1 MIMMVKPSFD
11 ESVILSEGMSVIPL
25 WTEVYADLRTPIQI
39 LKTLKKM
46 SVKYYLLESVEG
58 GDKWGRYS
66 YLGFDPALEVRGK
79 KGDVEIISSVSIK
92 QKTDEPN
99 MVLRDILSQYKS
111 PFIKELPPF
120 TGGFVG
126 YFAYDYI
133 RYAEPKLK
141 FDKRD
146 DGNFYDFD
154 LLLFDKV
161 ICFDH
166 LKQKIIIINN
176 IKTDNLSENYARG
189 VLELEQ
195 LCALLTRDY
204 SYSEE
209 KAGLKSGFKQLF
221 SKEEYCDMVKKT
233 KEYIKEGDIFQAVIS
248 NRLEAEFEGS
258 LLNTYRVLRTINP
271 SPYMFYV
278 KYDDCEIAGASP
290 ETIVSVAD
298 GTVSTFPIAGSRRRG
313 QTEEEDRQLI
323 EDLTHDQKEL
333 SEHNMLVDLGRNDI
347 GKVSEFGSVR
357 VEGYKEILK
366 FSHVI
371 HMASTVKGKMRDGFD
386 RFDALSA
393 MLPAGTLSGAPKF
406 RACEIISEL
415 EGVDRGVYGGAVGY
429 IDFKGNMDMCIAIRM
444 AAKKN
449 GKVYVQAGAGIV
461 NDSVPESEYQECI
474 NKATA
479 MAEAI
484 KRTSEVR

>member
-1 MIMMVKPSFD
+1 
-11 ESVILSEGMSVIPL
+11 MSLIPRL
-25 WTEVYADLRTPIQI
+25 TEVYAELRTPIQI
-39 LKTLKKM
+39 LKTHKKM

-99 MVLRDILSQYKS
+99 MILRDILSQYKS

-371 HMASTVKGKMRDGFD
+371 HMASTVKGKMREGFD

>member
-1 MIMMVKPSFD
+1 MLSPSY
-11 ESVILSEGMSVIPL
+11 EEARKLAEGMSVVPL
-25 WTEVYADLRTPIQI
+25 SEEIYSDLRTPIQT
-39 LKTLKKM
+39 LKILKKM

-79 KGDVEIISSVSIK
+79 GEDIEIISNVTIK
-92 QKTDEPN
+92 QKSSDPN
-99 MVLRDILSQYKS
+99 SVLRDILSQYKS
-111 PFIKELPPF
+111 PKVEGLPPF

-126 YFAYDYI
+126 YFSYNYI
-133 RYAEPKLK
+133 RYAEPTLNL
-141 FDKRD
+141 DLRD

-161 ICFDH
+161 ICFDR
-166 LKQKIIIINN
+166 LRQKIIVINN
-176 IKTDNLSENYARG
+176 IKTDNFEENYNRG
-189 VLELEQ
+189 VMELDH
-195 LCALLTRDY
+195 LCTLLKTEH

-209 KAGLKSGFKQLF
+209 YAGIKGEFKPLF
-221 SKEEYCDMVKKT
+221 SKEEYCRMVTKT
-233 KEYIKEGDIFQAVIS
+233 KEYIREGDIFQAVIS

-271 SPYMFYV
+271 SPYMFYM

-290 ETIVSVAD
+290 ETIVSISD
-298 GTVSTFPIAGSRRRG
+298 GTVSTFPIAGTRKRG
-313 QTEEEDRQLI
+313 RTEAEDAELI
-323 EDLTHDQKEL
+323 SGLLSDEKEL

-347 GKVSEFGSVR
+347 GKVSEYGTVH

-366 FSHVI
+366 YSHVI
-371 HMASTVKGKMRDGFD
+371 HIASTVRGKLRAGLDQ
-386 RFDALSA
+386 FDALSA
-393 MLPAGTLSGAPKF
+393 VLPAGTLSGAPKY

-415 EGVDRGVYGGAVGY
+415 EGVNRGVYGGAVGY

-444 AAKKN
+444 ASKKN

-461 NDSVPESEYQECI
+461 YDSVPESEYQECI
-474 NKATA
+474 NKASA

>member
-1 MIMMVKPSFD
+1 MIVMVKPSFD
-11 ESVILSEGMSVIPL
+11 ESVILSKGMSVIPL

-39 LKTLKKM
+39 LKTLKRM

-79 KGDVEIISSVSIK
+79 KGDVEIISSVSIR
-92 QKTDEPN
+92 QKTNDPN
-99 MVLRDILSQYKS
+99 VILRDILSQYKS
-111 PFIKELPPF
+111 PYIKELPPF

-133 RYAEPKLK
+133 RYAEPKLR

-189 VLELEQ
+189 VHELEQ

-298 GTVSTFPIAGSRRRG
+298 GTVSTFPIAGSRKRG
-313 QTEEEDRQLI
+313 KTEEEDRELI
-323 EDLTHDQKEL
+323 EDLTHDPKEL

-347 GKVSEFGSVR
+347 GKVSKFGSVR

-371 HMASTVKGKMRDGFD
+371 HMASTVKGEMRDGFD

-429 IDFKGNMDMCIAIRM
+429 IDFKGDMDMCIAIRM

>member
-1 MIMMVKPSFD
+1 MTKPSY
-11 ESVILSEGMSVIPL
+11 EVAKKLAEGMSVVPL
-25 WTEVYADLRTPIQI
+25 SEEIYSDLRTPIQM
-39 LKTLKKM
+39 LKILKKM

-79 KGDVEIISSVSIK
+79 GEDIEIISNVTIK
-92 QKTDEPN
+92 QKSSDPN
-99 MVLRDILSQYKS
+99 SVLRDILSQYKS
-111 PFIKELPPF
+111 PKVEGLPPF

-126 YFAYDYI
+126 YFSYNYI
-133 RYAEPKLK
+133 RYAEPTLNLNL
-141 FDKRD
+141 RD

-161 ICFDH
+161 ICFDR
-166 LKQKIIIINN
+166 LRQKIIVINN
-176 IKTDNLSENYARG
+176 IKTDNFEENYNRG
-189 VLELEQ
+189 VVELEQ
-195 LCALLTRDY
+195 LCTLLTKEP

-209 KAGLKSGFKQLF
+209 YAGIKGEFKPLF
-221 SKEEYCDMVKKT
+221 TKDEYCQMVRKT
-233 KEYIKEGDIFQAVIS
+233 KEYIREGDIFQAVIS

-271 SPYMFYV
+271 SPYMFYM

-290 ETIVSVAD
+290 ETIVSISD
-298 GTVSTFPIAGSRRRG
+298 GVVSTFPIAGTRKRG
-313 QTEEEDRQLI
+313 KTEAEDAELI
-323 EDLTHDQKEL
+323 SGLLSDEKEL

-347 GKVSEFGSVR
+347 GKVSKYGTVH

-366 FSHVI
+366 YSHVI
-371 HMASTVKGKMRDGFD
+371 HIASTVRGRLREGLDQ
-386 RFDALSA
+386 FDALSA
-393 MLPAGTLSGAPKF
+393 VLPAGTLSGAPKC

-415 EGVDRGVYGGAVGY
+415 EGVNRGVYGGAVGY

-444 AAKKN
+444 ASKKN

-461 NDSVPESEYQECI
+461 YDSVPESEYQECI

>member
-1 MIMMVKPSFD
+1 MMVKPSFD
-11 ESVILSEGMSVIPL
+11 ESVILSKGMNVIPL

-39 LKTLKKM
+39 LKTLKRM

-79 KGDVEIISSVSIK
+79 KGDVEIISSVSIR

-99 MVLRDILSQYKS
+99 AILRDILSQYKS
-111 PFIKELPPF
+111 PYIKELPPF

-313 QTEEEDRQLI
+313 KTEEEDRKLI
-323 EDLTHDQKEL
+323 EDLTQDQKEL

-429 IDFKGNMDMCIAIRM
+429 IDFKGDMDMCIAIRM

-449 GKVYVQAGAGIV
+449 GIVYVQAGAGIV

>member
-1 MIMMVKPSFD
+1 MVKPSFED
-11 ESVILSEGMSVIPL
+11 AKALSKDMSVIPL
-25 WTEVYADLRTPIQI
+25 SKEIYSDLRTPIQT
-39 LKTLKKM
+39 LKLIKKM

-79 KGDVEIISSVSIK
+79 GEDIEIVSSGTMKQRSNDPNSI
-92 QKTDEPN
+92 
-99 MVLRDILSQYKS
+99 LRNILSQYKR
-111 PFIKELPPF
+111 PKLENLPPF

-126 YFAYDYI
+126 YFAYNNF
-133 RYAEPKLK
+133 RYAEPTLKLP
-141 FDKRD
+141 DRD

-154 LLLFDKV
+154 LFLFDKV

-166 LKQKIIIINN
+166 LKQKIIVINN
-176 IKTDNLSENYARG
+176 IKTDNLEENYNRG
-189 VLELEQ
+189 MLELEQ
-195 LCALLTRDY
+195 MCALLARDT

-209 KAGLKSGFKQLF
+209 YAGVKGDFKPLF
-221 SKEEYCDMVKKT
+221 TKEEYCKMIEKT
-233 KEYIKEGDIFQAVIS
+233 KHYIREGDIFQAVIS

-271 SPYMFYV
+271 SPYMFYM

-290 ETIVSVAD
+290 ETIVSISD
-298 GTVSTFPIAGSRRRG
+298 GTISTFPIAGTRKRG
-313 QTEEEDRQLI
+313 KTPEEDEELI
-323 EDLTHDQKEL
+323 KSLLADEKEL

-347 GKVSEFGSVR
+347 GKVSEFGTVR
-357 VEGYKEILK
+357 VENYQEILK
-366 FSHVI
+366 YSHVI
-371 HMASTVKGKMRDGFD
+371 HIASTVRGEMRSDFD
-386 RFDALSA
+386 QFDALSA
-393 MLPAGTLSGAPKF
+393 VLPAGTLSGAPKY

-415 EGVDRGVYGGAVGY
+415 EGVNRGVYGGAVGY

-444 AAKKN
+444 ASKKD

-461 NDSVPESEYQECI
+461 ADSVPESEYQECL
-474 NKATA
+474 NKAGA

>member
-1 MIMMVKPSFD
+1 MVKPSFED
-11 ESVILSEGMSVIPL
+11 AKALAKDMSVIPL
-25 WTEVYADLRTPIQI
+25 SKEIYSDLRTPIQT
-39 LKTLKKM
+39 LKLIKKM

-79 KGDVEIISSVSIK
+79 GEDIEIVSSVTMKQRSNDPNSI
-92 QKTDEPN
+92 
-99 MVLRDILSQYKS
+99 LRSILSQYKS
-111 PFIKELPPF
+111 PKLENLPPF

-126 YFAYDYI
+126 YFAYNYI
-133 RYAEPKLK
+133 RYAEPTLKLPE
-141 FDKRD
+141 RD

-154 LLLFDKV
+154 LFLFDKV

-166 LKQKIIIINN
+166 LKQKIIVINN
-176 IKTDNLSENYARG
+176 IKTDNLEENYNRG

-195 LCALLTRDY
+195 MCALLAKEFA
-204 SYSEE
+204 YSEE
-209 KAGLKSGFKQLF
+209 YAGVKGDFKPLF
-221 SKEEYCDMVKKT
+221 TKDEYCEMIKKT
-233 KEYIKEGDIFQAVIS
+233 KHYIHEGDIFQAVIS
-248 NRLEAEFEGS
+248 NRLEADFEGS
-258 LLNTYRVLRTINP
+258 LLNTYRILRTINP
-271 SPYMFYV
+271 SPYMFYM

-290 ETIVSVAD
+290 ETIVSISD
-298 GTVSTFPIAGSRRRG
+298 GTISTFPIAGTRKRG
-313 QTEEEDRQLI
+313 KTPEEDEKLI
-323 EDLTHDQKEL
+323 KSLLADEKEL

-357 VEGYKEILK
+357 VENYQEILK
-366 FSHVI
+366 YSHVI
-371 HMASTVKGKMRDGFD
+371 HIASTVRGKMRSDFD
-386 RFDALSA
+386 QFDALSA
-393 MLPAGTLSGAPKF
+393 VLPAGTLSGAPKY

-415 EGVDRGVYGGAVGY
+415 EGVNRGVYGGAVGY

-444 AAKKN
+444 ASKKD

-461 NDSVPESEYQECI
+461 ADSVPESEYQECL
-474 NKATA
+474 NKAGA

>member
-1 MIMMVKPSFD
+1 MTKPSY
-11 ESVILSEGMSVIPL
+11 EVAKKLAEGMSVVPL
-25 WTEVYADLRTPIQI
+25 SEEIYSDLRTPIQM
-39 LKTLKKM
+39 LKILKKM

-79 KGDVEIISSVSIK
+79 GEDIEIISNVTIK
-92 QKTDEPN
+92 QKSSDPN
-99 MVLRDILSQYKS
+99 SVLRDILSQYKS
-111 PFIKELPPF
+111 PKVEGLPPF

-126 YFAYDYI
+126 YFSYNYI
-133 RYAEPKLK
+133 RYAEPTLNLNL
-141 FDKRD
+141 RD

-161 ICFDH
+161 ICFDR
-166 LKQKIIIINN
+166 LRQKIIVINN
-176 IKTDNLSENYARG
+176 IKTDNFEENYNRG
-189 VLELEQ
+189 VVELEQ
-195 LCALLTRDY
+195 LCTLLTKEP

-209 KAGLKSGFKQLF
+209 YAGIKGEFKPLF
-221 SKEEYCDMVKKT
+221 TKDEYCQMVRKT
-233 KEYIKEGDIFQAVIS
+233 KEYIREGDIFQAVIS

-271 SPYMFYV
+271 SPYTFYM

-290 ETIVSVAD
+290 ETIVSISD
-298 GTVSTFPIAGSRRRG
+298 GVVSTFPIAGTRKRG
-313 QTEEEDRQLI
+313 KTEAEDAELI
-323 EDLTHDQKEL
+323 SGLLSDEKEL

-347 GKVSEFGSVR
+347 GKVSKYGTVH

-366 FSHVI
+366 YSHVI
-371 HMASTVKGKMRDGFD
+371 HIASTVRGRLREGLDQ
-386 RFDALSA
+386 FDALSA
-393 MLPAGTLSGAPKF
+393 VLPAGTLSGAPKY

-415 EGVDRGVYGGAVGY
+415 EGVNRGVYGGAVGY

-444 AAKKN
+444 ASKKN

-461 NDSVPESEYQECI
+461 YDSVPESEYQECI

>member
-99 MVLRDILSQYKS
+99 MILRDILSQYKS

-371 HMASTVKGKMRDGFD
+371 HMASTVKGKMREGFD

>member
-1 MIMMVKPSFD
+1 MTNPSY
-11 ESVILSEGMSVIPL
+11 EVAKKLAEGMSVVPL
-25 WTEVYADLRTPIQI
+25 SEEIYSDLRTPIQT
-39 LKTLKKM
+39 LKILKKM

-79 KGDVEIISSVSIK
+79 GEDIEIISNVTIK
-92 QKTDEPN
+92 QKSKDPN
-99 MVLRDILSQYKS
+99 SVLRDILSQYKS
-111 PFIKELPPF
+111 PKVEGLPPF

-126 YFAYDYI
+126 YFSYNYI
-133 RYAEPKLK
+133 RYAEPTLKL
-141 FDKRD
+141 DLRD

-161 ICFDH
+161 ICFDR
-166 LKQKIIIINN
+166 LRQKIIVINN
-176 IKTDNLSENYARG
+176 IKTDNFEENYNRG
-189 VLELEQ
+189 VVELEQ
-195 LCALLTRDY
+195 LCSLLTKEY

-209 KAGLKSGFKQLF
+209 YAGIKGEFKPLF
-221 SKEEYCDMVKKT
+221 SRDEYCQMVRKT
-233 KEYIKEGDIFQAVIS
+233 KEYIREGDIFQAVIS

-271 SPYMFYV
+271 SPYMFYM

-290 ETIVSVAD
+290 ETIVSISN
-298 GTVSTFPIAGSRRRG
+298 GTVSTFPIAGTRKRG
-313 QTEEEDRQLI
+313 KTEAEDNELI
-323 EDLTHDQKEL
+323 SGLLTDEKEL

-347 GKVSEFGSVR
+347 GKVSEYGTVH

-366 FSHVI
+366 YSHVI
-371 HMASTVKGKMRDGFD
+371 HIASTVRGRLREGLDQ
-386 RFDALSA
+386 FDALSA
-393 MLPAGTLSGAPKF
+393 VLPAGTLSGAPKY

-415 EGVDRGVYGGAVGY
+415 EGVNRGVYGGAVGY

-444 AAKKN
+444 ASKKN

-461 NDSVPESEYQECI
+461 YDSVPESEYQECI